1 MRFMDFSS
9 WQTIVSSILGL
20 ALFAL
25 IGVGIRVLMMLTI
38 QQRQSRMNRQ
48 INESLRTLMS
58 AYRTLGGSFTGSL
71 EVDPSHLRQLRHQS
85 TEEGIV
91 IPAAGEGV
99 GERTRQIRDAVEA
112 ALSDIM
118 LLGTV
123 EQVRMAAGL
132 AKDMAL
138 GNRVQTG
145 ELVNS
150 LRDYIREALGLE
162 RIPRDIVIPLQG
174 PTRPQSGPRG
184 KGGEGGRGGQG
195 GGGGGGGG
203 QGGMGGGGGI
213 GMGMGIGMS
222 RRSGGDEGA

>member
-1 MRFMDFSS
+1 MDFSS
-9 WQTIVSSILGL
+9 WQTVLASILGL

-71 EVDPSHLRQLRHQS
+71 DVDPSHLRELRHKT
-85 TEEGIV
+85 TEEGME
-91 IPAAGEGV
+91 IPAVGEGV

-132 AKDMAL
+132 AKEMAL

-145 ELVNS
+145 ALVSS

-162 RIPRDIVIPLQG
+162 RIPRDIIIPMQG
-174 PTRPQSGPRG
+174 PTRPQSGGRGG

-195 GGGGGGGG
+195 GGGQGGGG
-203 QGGMGGGGGI
+203 QGGMGGGGG
-213 GMGMGIGMS
+213 MGMGLGMS
-222 RRSGGDEGA
+222 RRGDDS

>member
-9 WQTIVSSILGL
+9 WQGILASILGL
-20 ALFAL
+20 AIFAL

-48 INESLRTLMS
+48 INESLRTLMA

-71 EVDPSHLRQLRHQS
+71 DVDPSHLRELRHR
-85 TEEGIV
+85 TTDEGIV
-91 IPAAGEGV
+91 IPAAGEGI

-123 EQVRMAAGL
+123 EQVRMAAAL

-138 GNRVQTG
+138 GNTVQTG
-145 ELVNS
+145 ELVTS
-150 LRDYIREALGLE
+150 LRDYIREALNLE
-162 RIPRDIVIPLQG
+162 RIPRDIIIPMQG

-184 KGGEGGRGGQG
+184 KGGEGGRGGAG
-195 GGGGGGGG
+195 GGAGGGG
-203 QGGMGGGGGI
+203 QGGMGGGGGA

-222 RRSGGDEGA
+222 RRGGEDAS